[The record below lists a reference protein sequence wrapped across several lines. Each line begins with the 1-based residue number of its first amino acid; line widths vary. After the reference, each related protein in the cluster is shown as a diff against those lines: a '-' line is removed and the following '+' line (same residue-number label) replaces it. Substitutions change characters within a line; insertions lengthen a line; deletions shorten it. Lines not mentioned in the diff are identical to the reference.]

1 MQMIKKKKSSVGQL
15 LQGIW
20 SKNRKGISLTYM
32 LTLVENIC
40 DLLYAATTG
49 FAIDGL
55 LKGNPASLRPL
66 ALLWILHLGVGL
78 FRHVY
83 DTKVF
88 VGIYSNVAAEMVERQ
103 RADGVKGTRIVGRV
117 SLSREVVDF
126 FQMELPAVV
135 TTVIRFLG
143 AIIMLFL
150 YDQFIGFLSLLAL
163 IPILIINHWFGRR
176 SYRLNHALNNRIE
189 EEADIV
195 VHRPLT
201 IVQKHFARL
210 RLWRVA
216 ISNAEA
222 KTWGMM
228 EIVVILLTLATLLR
242 LTGVQGTTP
251 GAIYA
256 VLAYIW
262 MFQEAV
268 VGLPEIVQNISRV
281 LDIGER
287 VAEDVNS

>member
-1 MQMIKKKKSSVGQL
+1 MQMIKKKENSVGHL

-20 SKNRKGISLTYM
+20 SKNRKGISFTYM
-32 LTLVENIC
+32 LTIVENIC

-55 LKGNPASLRPL
+55 LKGNPSSLIPL
-66 ALLWILHLGVGL
+66 SLLWILHLGVGL

-88 VGIYSNVAAEMVERQ
+88 VGIYSNVAVQMVERQ

-126 FQMELPAVV
+126 FQRELPAVA

-143 AIIMLFL
+143 AIIMLFI
-150 YDQFIGFLSLLAL
+150 YDSFIGLLSLLAM
-163 IPILIINHWFGRR
+163 IPILVINHWFGRR
-176 SYRLNHALNNRIE
+176 SYRLNHTLNNRIE

-201 IVQKHFARL
+201 IVQKHFTRL
-210 RLWRVA
+210 RLWRIA

-228 EIVVILLTLATLLR
+228 EIVVILLTLTALLR
-242 LTGVQGTTP
+242 LTGVEGTTA
-251 GAIYA
+251 GSIYA

-268 VGLPEIVQNISRV
+268 IALPEIVQNISRV
-281 LDIGER
+281 LDIGNR
-287 VAEDVNS
+287 VAEDVNN

>member
-1 MQMIKKKKSSVGQL
+1 
-15 LQGIW
+15 
-20 SKNRKGISLTYM
+20 
-32 LTLVENIC
+32 
-40 DLLYAATTG
+40 
-49 FAIDGL
+49 
-55 LKGNPASLRPL
+55 
-66 ALLWILHLGVGL
+66 
-78 FRHVY
+78 
-83 DTKVF
+83 
-88 VGIYSNVAAEMVERQ
+88 
-103 RADGVKGTRIVGRV
+103 
-117 SLSREVVDF
+117 
-126 FQMELPAVV
+126 
-135 TTVIRFLG
+135 
-143 AIIMLFL
+143 MLFL
-150 YDQFIGFLSLLAL
+150 YDRFIGFLSLLAI